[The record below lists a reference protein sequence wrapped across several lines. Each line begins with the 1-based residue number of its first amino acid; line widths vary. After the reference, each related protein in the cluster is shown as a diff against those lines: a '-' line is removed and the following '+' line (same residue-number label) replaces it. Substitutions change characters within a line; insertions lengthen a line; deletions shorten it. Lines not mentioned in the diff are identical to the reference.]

1 MLQRLERVQARGAVE
16 TAHRM
21 KNACGQ
27 VFRAG
32 RALSPLEIKRAD
44 LDIDP
49 VARVIERLK
58 KTGRLVLDGEPSAE
72 QTSLF

>member
-1 MLQRLERVQARGAVE
+1 
-16 TAHRM
+16 M

-32 RALSPLEIKRAD
+32 RALGPLEIKRAD

-58 KTGRLVLDGEPSAE
+58 KTGRLVLDGEPSAK